1 MFFVGLAYNIYLQC
15 SNDFGNGREGY
26 PVMKAIHNP
35 WEWGQDCIEVD
46 NIVPGRASQANHM
59 LMQYGEGCIEADNTV
74 PGMAT

>member
-1 MFFVGLAYNIYLQC
+1 
-15 SNDFGNGREGY
+15 
-26 PVMKAIHNP
+26 VMKAIHNP